1 MKGVDPRKY
10 SVEQL
15 KNWLGHLKLST
26 KGPKTTLVAR
36 INRVPISIR
45 GSQPPL
51 VVKLLQEEQRKE
63 AEQKMEEQSENF
75 TTGDDQA
82 PTCSNAKNNDA
93 SNNEIWT
100 CEELRAS
107 KMENEQIEADEVGSQ
122 NDELQK
128 LKKKMEQLLEE
139 NEGLKNTEKE
149 REPVGAGNKESMML
163 MSASSVSLNI
173 IKDMLPE
180 FGNKSPVNIWVAQLK
195 TVAEIHNLDD
205 NMLRLLIMT
214 KLKGEALTWLYDTN
228 DRLSF
233 SINEILNQMMAK
245 FGTKQN
251 KMCLRRQFEK
261 RNWLVE
267 ENFAAYYHQKISL
280 ASQIQLDEE
289 ELLDNIIEGIPDDH
303 LRQQAHMQCFKQ
315 PAQMLKAFE
324 KITLPKKATTSVNLE
339 KAKGDGQRLK
349 AAIRCYNC
357 NSLGHVAAECRKP
370 KREYGACY
378 GCGSLD
384 HRIATCDQKKKSTN
398 EFRVSSIQGA
408 RSAS

>member
-1 MKGVDPRKY
+1 
-10 SVEQL
+10 
-15 KNWLGHLKLST
+15 
-26 KGPKTTLVAR
+26 
-36 INRVPISIR
+36 
-45 GSQPPL
+45 
-51 VVKLLQEEQRKE
+51 
-63 AEQKMEEQSENF
+63 
-75 TTGDDQA
+75 
-82 PTCSNAKNNDA
+82 
-93 SNNEIWT
+93 
-100 CEELRAS
+100 
-107 KMENEQIEADEVGSQ
+107 
-122 NDELQK
+122 
-128 LKKKMEQLLEE
+128 MEQLLQE
-139 NEGLKNTEKE
+139 NEGLKKTEKE
-149 REPVGAGNKESMML
+149 REPEGAGNKESMLL

-180 FGNKSPVNIWVAQLK
+180 FDNKSPVNIWVAQLK

-267 ENFAAYYHQKISL
+267 ENFAVYYHQKISL

-324 KITLPKKATTSVNLE
+324 KITLPKKAATSVNLE
-339 KAKGDGQRLK
+339 KAKDDGQRSK

-357 NSLGHVAAECRKP
+357 NSLGHFAAECRKP